1 MSEYILLV
9 QLGPVTCVP
18 GTKAAFTTHSHFD
31 LPTSSGAPLEKD
43 VG

>member
-1 MSEYILLV
+1 MSKYILLS

-18 GTKAAFTTHSHFD
+18 GTKTFFTSLGHFE